1 MNVLENIISAKIEEV
16 QKKKKDI
23 PIASLEAMEYFRRN
37 TFSLSAALK
46 YKNGIGIIAE
56 IKRKSPSAGSPDP
69 RAGILRNEV
78 DIKNLAASYQ
88 QNGAAAISVLT
99 EENYFN
105 GSLNDLKDARS
116 VVDIPILRKDF
127 ITDEYEIYE
136 AKAFGADAVLL
147 IADLLSKE
155 QLRQLFC
162 AAKSLGLECL
172 VEIHS
177 TESVGKL
184 DFTLMKLIGIN
195 NRDLNTFSCNLDTFG
210 KIAKLLPEDAVLVSE
225 SGIKNVDDLIRL
237 QNDGAKGALIGE
249 YFMTSE
255 NPGSALSKFISSI

>member
-16 QKKKKDI
+16 KKKKKDI
-23 PIASLEAMEYFRRN
+23 PIASLEAMEYFKRN
-37 TFSLSAALK
+37 TVSLSAALK

-56 IKRKSPSAGSPDP
+56 IKRKSPSAG
-69 RAGILRNEV
+69 ILRKEV
-78 DIKNLAASYQ
+78 DIKNMAASYQ

-127 ITDEYEIYE
+127 IIDEYEIYE

-155 QLRQLFC
+155 QLRQLFY

-177 TESVGKL
+177 TESVDKL
-184 DFTLMKLIGIN
+184 DFSLMKLIGIN

-210 KIAKLLPEDAVLVSE
+210 KIAKLLPEDVVLVSE
-225 SGIKNVDDLIRL
+225 SGIKNVDDLLRL

-249 YFMTSE
+249 YFMKSE
-255 NPGSALSKFISSI
+255 NPGSALSEFISSI